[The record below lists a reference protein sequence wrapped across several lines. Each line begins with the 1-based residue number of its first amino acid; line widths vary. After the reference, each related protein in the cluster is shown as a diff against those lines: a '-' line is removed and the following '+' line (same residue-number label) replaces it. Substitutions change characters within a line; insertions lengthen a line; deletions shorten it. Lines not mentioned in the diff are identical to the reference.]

1 MAKKP
6 VLNIIF
12 ESRHAELRGEYL
24 LAIKETMTMQFFFSL
39 IIPVYNTED
48 YLPRCLNSVAS
59 QSFALGQVQVI
70 VVDDGSPRTEDCE
83 KIVDSYKGKLN
94 IDYVK
99 LPENK
104 GLFVARKRGVEK
116 VSGLYFLHLDP
127 DDYLE
132 KNALQALSADIQT
145 NGEAD
150 YIEFNVSQLRRGRFK
165 LKYSFLLPDDA
176 KTNAIDI
183 VYNDG
188 GHQTRIFNKC
198 FRTPFAKPIYEKMP
212 EDYIFFAEDFYQTCT
227 LDYFAKNRRIFQKY
241 LYVYVLGTGITAEK
255 TYSKDK
261 LKKMLL
267 SLSNIEKHLV
277 EFYQL
282 YEEAG
287 CIEKA
292 KNYSLQLYL
301 WFLERSN
308 TEDFLE
314 CCKEVL
320 DEADIESLILQYLGR
335 TTEIVR
341 EKAKRRSLSEMF
353 AKLKRYLKRRYR
365 KYLK

>member
-1 MAKKP
+1 M
-6 VLNIIF
+6 
-12 ESRHAELRGEYL
+12 R
-24 LAIKETMTMQFFFSL
+24 FFFSL

-48 YLPRCLNSVAS
+48 YLPRCLNSVVS

-70 VVDDGSPRTEDCE
+70 IVDAGSPRTEDCE

-99 LPENK
+99 LQENK

-116 VSGLYFLHLDP
+116 VSGLYFLHLDA

-150 YIEFNVSQLRRGRFK
+150 YIEFNVSQLRRGHFK

-183 VYNDG
+183 IYNDG

-198 FRTPFAKPIYEKMP
+198 FRSAFARSIYEELEEEYIFTS
-212 EDYIFFAEDFYQTCT
+212 EDYYQTCI
-227 LDYFAKNRRIFQKY
+227 LDYFAKNRRVLQKY
-241 LYVYVLGTGITAEK
+241 LYVYVIGTGITGK
-255 TYSKDK
+255 
-261 LKKMLL
+261 
-267 SLSNIEKHLV
+267 
-277 EFYQL
+277 EFYTKEIIRKLVLSAFNLERNLITFYRKHGQ
-282 YEEAG
+282 EQH
-287 CIEKA
+287 IEQVRK
-292 KNYSLQLYL
+292 YSLDLYL
-301 WFLERSN
+301 GTAERSKL
-308 TEDFLE
+308 EEFVE